1 MIKFVFIMIFTAYL
15 LYEEVMSVRLYDGTE
30 YLLGIAFLLLVVLG
44 IVILLGVAHVN
55 ECEAKQPVGF

>member
-1 MIKFVFIMIFTAYL
+1 MIFTAYL

-44 IVILLGVAHVN
+44 IVKFYSGLHM
-55 ECEAKQPVGF
+55 

>member
-1 MIKFVFIMIFTAYL
+1 MIFTAYL

-44 IVILLGVAHVN
+44 IVILLGVANVN

>member
-1 MIKFVFIMIFTAYL
+1 MIFTAYL